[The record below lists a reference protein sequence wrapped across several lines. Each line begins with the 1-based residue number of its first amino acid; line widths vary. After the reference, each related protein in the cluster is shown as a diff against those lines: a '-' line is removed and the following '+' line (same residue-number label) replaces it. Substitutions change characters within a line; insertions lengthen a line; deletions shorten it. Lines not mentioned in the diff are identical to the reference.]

1 MKKPQKHVT
10 VLSLGAGI
18 QSTALALLLDQEAL
32 EGCPKPLW
40 AIFADTK
47 SEPPHVYQTLDW
59 LQERISY
66 PIVRTS
72 WGDLA
77 KNTWKAITGMPV
89 PERGHHQPGY
99 IDLPVFSETG
109 IGRRQCTSVYKVR
122 PIKQE
127 IRRLAQS
134 APPHLTATQYLGIS
148 ANETRAGQTSPRGL
162 DNQPFPPSSN
172 TAGAAWTAPSG
183 LTSSILGHPVMP
195 QLMLFLPVQKQRRL
209 EGDSRP
215 LSGPLPGRD
224 RDGPADG
231 RTPQGSLAASRRGAG
246 EILGRDPSS
255 ATIARHRRSPLQRRM
270 NRAPPLPDRATVIV
284 PIQIHGESPQ
294 ARG

>member
-1 MKKPQKHVT
+1 MPKPKKHVT

-18 QSTALALLLDQEAL
+18 QSTTLALLLDQDAL
-32 EGCPKPLW
+32 EGFEKPLW

-47 SEPPHVYQTLDW
+47 AEPPHVYETLDW
-59 LQERISY
+59 LSEKLSY

-77 KNTWKAITGMPV
+77 RNTWKAIAGMPV

-127 IRRLAQS
+127 IRKLAQS

-148 ANETRAGQTSPRGL
+148 ANETRRAKPAREAWITNSFPLIEHGWTRMDCLQWLNLNHPGHDVRRSSCYFCPFHNNADWREIAELYPNLYQDAAAMDRQMAEHPKGPWRLRAGGL
-162 DNQPFPPSSN
+162 EK
-172 TAGAAWTAPSG
+172 A
-183 LTSSILGHPVMP
+183 L
-195 QLMLFLPVQKQRRL
+195 
-209 EGDSRP
+209 
-215 LSGPLPGRD
+215 
-224 RDGPADG
+224 
-231 RTPQGSLAASRRGAG
+231 AG
-246 EILGRDPSS
+246 EQAQLR
-255 ATIARHRRSPLQRRM
+255 
-270 NRAPPLPDRATVIV
+270 LPDPDDPFCTAN
-284 PIQIHGESPQ
+284 
-294 ARG
+294 